1 MESKRNK
8 QLNEMVKR
16 HFSLFLQEEGRY
28 IYSNRVLVSVT
39 EVKMT
44 SDFMMARVYL
54 SVFNTENKQEPILAL
69 RENYQRVRQVMG
81 NRLKSH
87 MRRIP
92 EFSFFIDETLDEMY
106 KVDALFERL
115 YADEQMGKEEEENTD
130 EQES

>member
-115 YADEQMGKEEEENTD
+115 YADEQMGKEEEESTD
-130 EQES
+130 ESAS

>member
-130 EQES
+130 EAA

>member
-28 IYSNRVLVSVT
+28 IYGSKVLVTVT

-44 SDFMMARVYL
+44 PDFMMAKVYL
-54 SVFNTENKQEPILAL
+54 SIFNTEEKQEPILEL
-69 RENYQRVRQVMG
+69 RKNYQRVKLVMG
-81 NRLKSH
+81 NRLKAQ

-106 KVDALFERL
+106 KVDELFERL
-115 YADEQMGKEEEENTD
+115 YADEQMGKAEDDTNETE
-130 EQES
+130 